1 MHIHVSGR
9 AVIAGAVL
17 FALLGTGCAGTRSPT
32 GSGPTTQP
40 PPVTDQ
46 GGGDYGGAYGGRYG
60 GSPSSGKTADPLTI
74 EEGTGDGFAFSPSSL
89 TVRRGQTI
97 TLDNVGDAPH
107 TFTIGDEGIDVT
119 NDPGQVR
126 TVAVDLAPGTY
137 AFLCRFHSS
146 QGMKG
151 TLTVE
156 A

>member
-1 MHIHVSGR
+1 MRIRVNGKLL
-9 AVIAGAVL
+9 IAGGVL
-17 FALLGTGCAGTRSPT
+17 FALLGTGCAGRRSPT

-40 PPVTDQ
+40 AAATDQ
-46 GGGDYGGAYGGRYG
+46 GGGDYGGEYGGRYG
-60 GSPSSGKTADPLTI
+60 GSSTSDKTVDPLTI
-74 EEGTGDGFAFSPSSL
+74 EEGTGDGFAFFPSSL

-97 TLDNVGDAPH
+97 TLDNAGDAPH
-107 TFTIGDEGIDVT
+107 TFTIADEGIDIT

-137 AFLCRFHSS
+137 AFLCRFHGS
-146 QGMKG
+146 QGMEG